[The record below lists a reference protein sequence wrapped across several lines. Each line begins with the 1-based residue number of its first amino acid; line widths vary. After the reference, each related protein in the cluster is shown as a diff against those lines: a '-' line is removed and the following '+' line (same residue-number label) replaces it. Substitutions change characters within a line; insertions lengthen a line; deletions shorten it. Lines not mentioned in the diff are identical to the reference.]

1 MVLYCRSL
9 LQPRTVHAAYLD
21 ALGSAMLMLCRA
33 VPHGVLCFFPS
44 WGLLNAA
51 RDQWL
56 VTGTVSCLLSHCL
69 YLSQP
74 QPESCVIISVMLLM
88 CILCV
93 LHIQHAMQKRR
104 YQAAHGHT
112 ASIASVH
119 FSQCVKAAFIT
130 MEQSTCLSMPAV
142 TYNGWLCMA
151 LQRLMSLTAPVVVC
165 IAHFKVVCA
174 CLCACESCSR
184 C

>member
-1 MVLYCRSL
+1 MLYCRSL

-56 VTGTVSCLLSHCL
+56 VTGTVSCFVSHCL
-69 YLSQP
+69 YLSQS
-74 QPESCVIISVMLLM
+74 QPESCVIISMMLLM

-119 FSQCVKAAFIT
+119 FSQCMNTAFIT
-130 MEQSTCLSMPAV
+130 MEQSTCLRMPAV
-142 TYNGWLCMA
+142 SKHACCDTQWLA
-151 LQRLMSLTAPVVVC
+151 LHGSAKARVFDC
-165 IAHFKVVCA
+165 
-174 CLCACESCSR
+174 SCR
-184 C
+184 CVYSTSQGGVHLFVRV